1 MQQGSNH
8 EPYNFNFAALQLN
21 NEDEDL
27 NDEVVDL
34 PQPTRGRFF
43 RDEDP
48 QLLREWLAK
57 GKTLEIEIGSGK
69 GLFLLN
75 ASPMHP
81 NTTYLGFELAAK
93 YAWEAQ
99 TKVERLGLSN
109 VHFFACDAVAVIDQ
123 DIASESVDAVHC
135 YFPDPWWKAKHKKRR
150 VLSEQTL
157 RNIERVLKPSGQ
169 FHFWTDVL
177 DYYELTLQAVDQV
190 TTLTGPLFVSEPPSN
205 HDMDYRTHFER
216 RTRLN
221 GLPVYRSRFVKA
233 SST

>member
-1 MQQGSNH
+1 MQQGSYD
-8 EPYNFNFAALQLN
+8 EPYNFNFAAIQLN
-21 NEDEDL
+21 NEEEDL
-27 NDEVVDL
+27 NDDGVDL

-99 TKVERLGLSN
+99 TKVERLGLTN
-109 VHFFACDAVAVIDQ
+109 V
-123 DIASESVDAVHC
+123 
-135 YFPDPWWKAKHKKRR
+135 RR
-150 VLSEQTL
+150 
-157 RNIERVLKPSGQ
+157 G
-169 FHFWTDVL
+169 
-177 DYYELTLQAVDQV
+177 
-190 TTLTGPLFVSEPPSN
+190 
-205 HDMDYRTHFER
+205 R
-216 RTRLN
+216 RH
-221 GLPVYRSRFVKA
+221 RSRRRLRIGGCRTLLL
-233 SST
+233 S